1 MTPRY
6 PPTTIIVF
14 LVLVAA
20 CSGSPTTP
28 AAPAATPV
36 ATTAASEPSVPSAPS
51 VAYGANAAASRTFT
65 HDGVTLYFETYGEG
79 EPLLL
84 VHGNGMSI
92 GSLAAQIDVFKRHRK
107 VVAMDSRDHGRSTDS
122 AGPITYEKMTDDLA
136 ALIDDLALG
145 PVDVVGWSDGGIEA
159 LLLGV
164 RHPAKVR
171 KLVSMAANL
180 NPSTKAIY
188 EETDALVRQM
198 LADMPAAER
207 NTPEGQ
213 RAVKVTGMMLKEP
226 NIDPALLAKV
236 SAPTLVLAGDHDLIR
251 VEHIVEIYNHLPN
264 AQLAIFPDSTHMVP
278 FDNPELFNSTI
289 ERFLTTPFV
298 KKDRIPDTMKSL
310 EKLQAGLAN

>member
-1 MTPRY
+1 MLRI
-6 PPTTIIVF
+6 TILSLAF
-14 LVLVAA
+14 FAAA
-20 CSGSPTTP
+20 CSNP
-28 AAPAATPV
+28 AASPPPAAGTPPPAPTAATP
-36 ATTAASEPSVPSAPS
+36 
-51 VAYGANAAASRTFT
+51 YGANPTAGSTFT
-65 HDGVTLYFETYGEG
+65 HDGVKLYFETYGTG

-92 GSLAAQIDVFKRHRK
+92 GSMAAQIDFFKSHRK
-107 VVAMDSRDHGRSTDS
+107 VIAMDSRDHGRSADS
-122 AGPITYEKMTDDLA
+122 DSPITYEKMTDDLA
-136 ALIDDLALG
+136 ALIDHLAVG

-188 EETDALVRQM
+188 EESDALLRQM
-198 LADMPAAER
+198 LAEMPEAVR
-207 NTPEGQ
+207 NTPEGK
-213 RAVKVTGMMLKEP
+213 RAIKVTSMMFKEP

-251 VEHIVEIYNHLPN
+251 TEHIVEIYTHLPN

-278 FDNPELFNSTI
+278 FDNPELFNGTI
-289 ERFLTTPFV
+289 ERFLATPFV
-298 KKDRIPDTMKSL
+298 KKDRIPDTMKSY
-310 EKLQAGLAN
+310 EKLQAGLAK

>member
-1 MTPRY
+1 MTPQL
-6 PPTTIIVF
+6 PSTAFILSLVF
-14 LVLVAA
+14 VAA
-20 CSGSPTTP
+20 CSGSTTTP
-28 AAPAATPV
+28 VPAATP
-36 ATTAASEPSVPSAPS
+36 APAAPTAASVTSAPS
-51 VAYGANAAASRTFT
+51 VAYGANAAASSTFT

-84 VHGNGMSI
+84 VHGNGQSI
-92 GSLAAQIDVFKRHRK
+92 GSMAAQIDFFKTHRK
-107 VVAMDSRDHGRSTDS
+107 VVAMDSRDHGRSSDS
-122 AGPITYEKMTDDLA
+122 DGPITYEKMTDDLA
-136 ALIDDLALG
+136 ALIDHLALG

-198 LADMPAAER
+198 LADMPPSVR
-207 NTPEGQ
+207 NTPEGK

-226 NIDPALLAKV
+226 NIDPGLLAKV
-236 SAPTLVLAGDHDLIR
+236 NAPTLVLAGDHDLIR
-251 VEHIVEIYNHLPN
+251 AEHIVEIYTHLPN
-264 AQLAIFPDSTHMVP
+264 AQLAIFPDSTHLVP
-278 FDNPELFNSTI
+278 YDNPELFNGTV

-298 KKDRIPDTMKSL
+298 KKDRVQDAMQSL
-310 EKLQAGLAN
+310 EKLQAGLAR

>member
-1 MTPRY
+1 MLRI
-6 PPTTIIVF
+6 TILSLAF
-14 LVLVAA
+14 FAAA
-20 CSGSPTTP
+20 CSNP
-28 AAPAATPV
+28 AASPPPAAGTPPPAPTAATP
-36 ATTAASEPSVPSAPS
+36 
-51 VAYGANAAASRTFT
+51 YGANPTAGSTFT
-65 HDGVTLYFETYGEG
+65 HDGVKLYFETYGTG

-92 GSLAAQIDVFKRHRK
+92 GSMAAQIDFFKSHRK
-107 VVAMDSRDHGRSTDS
+107 VIAMDSRDHGRSADS
-122 AGPITYEKMTDDLA
+122 DSPITYEKMTDDLA
-136 ALIDDLALG
+136 ALIDHLAVG

-188 EETDALVRQM
+188 EESDALLRQM
-198 LADMPAAER
+198 LAEMPEAVR
-207 NTPEGQ
+207 NTPEGK
-213 RAVKVTGMMLKEP
+213 RAIKVTSMMFKEP

-251 VEHIVEIYNHLPN
+251 TEHIVEIYTHLPN

-278 FDNPELFNSTI
+278 FDNPELFNGTI
-289 ERFLTTPFV
+289 ERFLATPFV
-298 KKDRIPDTMKSL
+298 KKDRIPDTMKSY
-310 EKLQAGLAN
+310 EKLQDGLAK